1 MGWQIN
7 HNGKTYREG
16 DLTINDAEAIEKL
29 LGATWSEIHPLRS
42 ARHAK
47 VVAGFV
53 IAQGEG
59 RDYQE
64 VVAELGTMKTN
75 AFLAL
80 VGPEGDDLPDVWED
94 GVPQTAAAHG
104 TDG

>member
-1 MGWQIN
+1 VPWQITY
-7 HNGKTYREG
+7 NGKTYREG
-16 DLTINDAEAIEKL
+16 DLTINDSEAIEKL

-53 IAQGEG
+53 ISQGEQ
-59 RDYQE
+59 RHYED
-64 VVAELGTMKTN
+64 VVAELGAMKTN

-80 VGPEGDDLPDVWED
+80 VGPEEDDLPAVWED
-94 GVPQTAAAHG
+94 GVPQTAAAPG